1 MNQNI
6 YNSDISD
13 WAKLVVKSEAFLEK
27 GINTEAF
34 LEKGINTEDFFSTHY
49 LTYLIQNS
57 IELIDFLCE
66 KDFSNIVVFFDL
78 YKVKTAVSI
87 ANQFIDL
94 YRNFIDELDQEY
106 SDAETVEYQSDTDT
120 IIFE

>member
-27 GINTEAF
+27 GINTE
-34 LEKGINTEDFFSTHY
+34 DFFSTHY
-49 LTYLIQNS
+49 LTDLIQNS

-66 KDFSNIVVFFDL
+66 KDFSNIVVFDL